1 MKKEN
6 RPVIGIL
13 GVPTH
18 DDEGDSLI
26 AIYNGVKNA
35 LVKKGCIPFVICPL
49 LNIDY
54 SNTKLSDI
62 PDLTDKEKEIYRE
75 MIDICDGIIIPGG
88 YRIYNF
94 YEYVVKIA
102 IEKNMPV
109 LGTCLGM

>member
-35 LVKKGCIPFVICPL
+35 LVKKDVFRL
-49 LNIDY
+49 
-54 SNTKLSDI
+54 
-62 PDLTDKEKEIYRE
+62 
-75 MIDICDGIIIPGG
+75 
-88 YRIYNF
+88 
-94 YEYVVKIA
+94 
-102 IEKNMPV
+102 
-109 LGTCLGM
+109 